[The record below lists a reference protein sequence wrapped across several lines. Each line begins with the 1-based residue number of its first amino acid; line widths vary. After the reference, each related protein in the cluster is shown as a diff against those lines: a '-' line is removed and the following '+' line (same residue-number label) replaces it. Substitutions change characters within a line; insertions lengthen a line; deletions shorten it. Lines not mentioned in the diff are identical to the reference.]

1 VLRTQVSAQVRAA
14 AAQVQ
19 RRKWKTLTSTF
30 RYEIRCYDAY
40 ISWVRTHHGRRL
52 ATTKKGHIGWV
63 PDKRDLNIAEQVEKE
78 DFIVVVFGCSTPLVF
93 RQRGDA
99 YRVVGE
105 AYLEGFMEGELSAL
119 LSKGMWSF
127 ENFALC

>member
-1 VLRTQVSAQVRAA
+1 
-14 AAQVQ
+14 
-19 RRKWKTLTSTF
+19 
-30 RYEIRCYDAY
+30 
-40 ISWVRTHHGRRL
+40 
-52 ATTKKGHIGWV
+52 V

-78 DFIVVVFGCSTPLVF
+78 DFIVIVFGCSTPLVF